1 MKSFIPVALAPV
13 VLTGCA
19 LNTHTPPAVPAQHFV
34 TTLIQEQLPLIQ
46 LAQAEL
52 AKASRIQLSTKP
64 VSSTSPPAKNAT
76 GTPALAGQAVPA
88 LHAIRYL
95 GERIGTPALAGQA
108 VPALHAI
115 RYLGER
121 IGTPALAG
129 VGKSQTLRQA
139 LRQIVPA
146 GWHITFSQE
155 LNPDTRESLQWAGN
169 DQWPFVLDDVLQR
182 NSKVALLDWQTKRVS
197 VAAKSAAFTPGTAVA
212 LPQIKTP
219 GSASTTPVIADKKNG
234 VAPGRN
240 PFAGKLPTP
249 PSIAVVKTTAVVS
262 LPKTVVK
269 PKAWRIEAGS
279 TLKDTLFNWAASETC
294 ATPGVA
300 NWTVAWLT
308 QANYRIDAPLQ
319 FEGSFRDALNGLFTL
334 YGTAKV
340 PLYAGIRNEQC
351 VISVDD
357 KEIH

>member
-76 GTPALAGQAVPA
+76 GTPALAGA
-88 LHAIRYL
+88 
-95 GERIGTPALAGQA
+95 
-108 VPALHAI
+108 
-115 RYLGER
+115 
-121 IGTPALAG
+121 
-129 VGKSQTLRQA
+129 GKSQTLRQA

>member
-95 GERIGTPALAGQA
+95 GERIGTPALAGA
-108 VPALHAI
+108 
-115 RYLGER
+115 
-121 IGTPALAG
+121 
-129 VGKSQTLRQA
+129 GKSQTLRQA

-219 GSASTTPVIADKKNG
+219 GSASTTPVIADKQNR

-357 KEIH
+357 KEVH

>member
-64 VSSTSPPAKNAT
+64 VSSTSSPAKNAT

-95 GERIGTPALAGQA
+95 GERIGTPALAGA
-108 VPALHAI
+108 
-115 RYLGER
+115 
-121 IGTPALAG
+121 
-129 VGKSQTLRQA
+129 GKSQTLRQA

-219 GSASTTPVIADKKNG
+219 GSASTTPVIADKQNV

-240 PFAGKLPTP
+240 PFGGKLPTP

-262 LPKTVVK
+262 LPKTVVM
-269 PKAWRIEAGS
+269 PKVWRIEAGS

-294 ATPGVA
+294 STPGVA

-319 FEGSFRDALNGLFTL
+319 FEGNFRDALNGLFTL

>member
-19 LNTHTPPAVPAQHFV
+19 INTHTPPALPAQHFV

-46 LAQAEL
+46 QAQAEL
-52 AKASRIQLSTKP
+52 VKASRVEISTKP
-64 VSSTSPPAKNAT
+64 ALSKSSPARNET
-76 GTPALAGQAVPA
+76 ETPALAGA
-88 LHAIRYL
+88 
-95 GERIGTPALAGQA
+95 
-108 VPALHAI
+108 
-115 RYLGER
+115 
-121 IGTPALAG
+121 
-129 VGKSQTLRQA
+129 GKSQTLHQA
-139 LRQIVPA
+139 LRQITPT
-146 GWHITFSQE
+146 GWQVTYSQE
-155 LNPDTRESLQWAGN
+155 LNPDARESLQWAGN
-169 DQWPFVLDDVLQR
+169 DQWPFVLDEVLQR
-182 NSKVALLDWQTKRVS
+182 QNKVALLDWQAKRVS
-197 VAAKSAAFTPGTAVA
+197 VAAKSSAFTPGAIAV

-219 GSASTTPVIADKKNG
+219 GATSTTPAIINKQNG
-234 VAPGRN
+234 VVPGRN
-240 PFAGKLPTP
+240 PFSRKIPTP
-249 PSIAVVKTTAVVS
+249 SPSAVVKTTAFVS

>member
-34 TTLIQEQLPLIQ
+34 TTRIQEQLPLIQ
-46 LAQAEL
+46 QAQAEL
-52 AKASRIQLSTKP
+52 AKASRVQLSTRTPLPIPSKTLP
-64 VSSTSPPAKNAT
+64 TKNASV
-76 GTPALAGQAVPA
+76 TPALAGA
-88 LHAIRYL
+88 
-95 GERIGTPALAGQA
+95 
-108 VPALHAI
+108 
-115 RYLGER
+115 
-121 IGTPALAG
+121 
-129 VGKSQTLRQA
+129 GKSQTLRQA

-146 GWHITFSQE
+146 GWQVTFSQE
-155 LNPDTRESLQWAGN
+155 LKPDTRETLQWAGN

-182 NSKVALLDWQTKRVS
+182 NGKVALLDWQTQRVS

-219 GSASTTPVIADKKNG
+219 GSASTTPVITDKQNV

-240 PFAGKLPTP
+240 PFGGKLPASP
-249 PSIAVVKTTAVVS
+249 PVAAIKTTAFVT

-269 PKAWRIEAGS
+269 PKVWRIEAGS

-294 ATPGVA
+294 STPGVA

-319 FEGSFRDALNGLFTL
+319 FEGNFRDALNGLFTL

>member
-1 MKSFIPVALAPV
+1 MKSFLPVALAPV

-19 LNTHTPPAVPAQHFV
+19 LNTHTPPTVPAQQFV
-34 TTLIQEQLPLIQ
+34 TTLIQEQIPLIQ
-46 LAQAEL
+46 QAQAEL
-52 AKASRIQLSTKP
+52 AKASRVHLSPGTP
-64 VSSTSPPAKNAT
+64 LPLPASSKALLARHAT
-76 GTPALAGQAVPA
+76 ETPALAGQAFPT

-95 GERIGTPALAGQA
+95 GERVGTPALAGA
-108 VPALHAI
+108 
-115 RYLGER
+115 
-121 IGTPALAG
+121 
-129 VGKSQTLRQA
+129 GKSQTLRQA

-146 GWHITFSQE
+146 GWQVTFSQE
-155 LNPDTRESLQWAGN
+155 LKPDTRETLQWAGN

-182 NSKVALLDWQTKRVS
+182 NGKVALLDWQTQRVS
-197 VAAKSAAFTPGTAVA
+197 VAAKSAAFTAGTAVA

-219 GSASTTPVIADKKNG
+219 GSASTTPAITDKQNV

-240 PFAGKLPTP
+240 PFGGKLPASP
-249 PSIAVVKTTAVVS
+249 PVAAIKTTAFVT

-269 PKAWRIEAGS
+269 PKIWRIEAGS

-294 ATPGVA
+294 STPGVA

-319 FEGSFRDALNGLFTL
+319 FEGNFRDALNGLFTL

>member
-1 MKSFIPVALAPV
+1 MKSFLPVALAPV

-19 LNTHTPPAVPAQHFV
+19 LNTHTPPTVPAQQFV
-34 TTLIQEQLPLIQ
+34 TTLIQEQLPLIHQ
-46 LAQAEL
+46 AQAEL
-52 AKASRIQLSTKP
+52 AKASRVHLSPGTP
-64 VSSTSPPAKNAT
+64 LPLPASSKVLPARNAT
-76 GTPALAGQAVPA
+76 ETPALAGQAVPT

-95 GERIGTPALAGQA
+95 GERVGTPALAGA
-108 VPALHAI
+108 
-115 RYLGER
+115 
-121 IGTPALAG
+121 
-129 VGKSQTLRQA
+129 GKSQTLRQA
-139 LRQIVPA
+139 LRQIAPT
-146 GWHITFSQE
+146 GWQVTYSQE
-155 LNPDTRESLQWAGN
+155 LNPDARESLQWAGN
-169 DQWPFVLDDVLQR
+169 DQWPFVLDEVLQR
-182 NSKVALLDWQTKRVS
+182 QNKVALLDWQAKRVS
-197 VAAKSAAFTPGTAVA
+197 VAAKSAAFTPGAIAV

-219 GSASTTPVIADKKNG
+219 GATSTAPAIINKQNG
-234 VAPGRN
+234 VVPGQN
-240 PFAGKLPTP
+240 PFSKKIPTP
-249 PSIAVVKTTAVVS
+249 SPSAVVKTTAFVT
-262 LPKTVVK
+262 LPKTVIK
-269 PKAWRIEAGS
+269 PKVWRIEAGS

>member
-76 GTPALAGQAVPA
+76 
-88 LHAIRYL
+88 
-95 GERIGTPALAGQA
+95 GTPALAGQA

>member
-95 GERIGTPALAGQA
+95 GERIGTPALAGA
-108 VPALHAI
+108 
-115 RYLGER
+115 
-121 IGTPALAG
+121 
-129 VGKSQTLRQA
+129 GKSQTLRQA

-219 GSASTTPVIADKKNG
+219 GSASTTPVIADKQNR

>member
-19 LNTHTPPAVPAQHFV
+19 LNTHTPPTVPAQHFV

-52 AKASRIQLSTKP
+52 AKTSRIQLSTKP

-76 GTPALAGQAVPA
+76 GTPALAGA
-88 LHAIRYL
+88 
-95 GERIGTPALAGQA
+95 
-108 VPALHAI
+108 
-115 RYLGER
+115 
-121 IGTPALAG
+121 
-129 VGKSQTLRQA
+129 GKSQTLRQA

-294 ATPGVA
+294 STPGVA

>member
-19 LNTHTPPAVPAQHFV
+19 LNTHTPPTVPAQHFV

-52 AKASRIQLSTKP
+52 AKTSRIQLSTKP

-95 GERIGTPALAGQA
+95 GERIGTPALAGA
-108 VPALHAI
+108 
-115 RYLGER
+115 
-121 IGTPALAG
+121 
-129 VGKSQTLRQA
+129 GKSQTLRQA

-294 ATPGVA
+294 STPGVA

>member
-19 LNTHTPPAVPAQHFV
+19 LNTHTPPTVPAQHFV

-46 LAQAEL
+46 LAQAEF

-64 VSSTSPPAKNAT
+64 VSSTSSPAKNAT
-76 GTPALAGQAVPA
+76 GTPALAGA
-88 LHAIRYL
+88 
-95 GERIGTPALAGQA
+95 
-108 VPALHAI
+108 
-115 RYLGER
+115 
-121 IGTPALAG
+121 
-129 VGKSQTLRQA
+129 GKSQTLRQA

-197 VAAKSAAFTPGTAVA
+197 VAAKSAAFTPGTGVA

-219 GSASTTPVIADKKNG
+219 GSASTTPVIADKQNV

-240 PFAGKLPTP
+240 PFGGKLPTP

-262 LPKTVVK
+262 LPKTVVM
-269 PKAWRIEAGS
+269 PKVWRIEAGS

-294 ATPGVA
+294 STPGVA

-319 FEGSFRDALNGLFTL
+319 FEGNFRDALNGLFTL

>member
-1 MKSFIPVALAPV
+1 MKSFLPVALAPV

-19 LNTHTPPAVPAQHFV
+19 LNTHTPPTVPAQQFV

-46 LAQAEL
+46 QAQAEL
-52 AKASRIQLSTKP
+52 AKASRVHLSP
-64 VSSTSPPAKNAT
+64 VTSLPLPASSKVLPAINAT
-76 GTPALAGQAVPA
+76 ETPALAGRAVPT

-95 GERIGTPALAGQA
+95 GERVGTPALAGA
-108 VPALHAI
+108 
-115 RYLGER
+115 
-121 IGTPALAG
+121 
-129 VGKSQTLRQA
+129 GKSQTLRQA

-146 GWHITFSQE
+146 GWQVAFSQE
-155 LNPDTRESLQWAGN
+155 LKPDTRETLQWAGN
-169 DQWPFVLDDVLQR
+169 DQWPYVLDDVLQR
-182 NSKVALLDWQTKRVS
+182 QNKVALLDWQAQRVS
-197 VAAKSAAFTPGTAVA
+197 VASKSAAFTPGTAVTP
-212 LPQIKTP
+212 PQIKTSVP
-219 GSASTTPVIADKKNG
+219 TPTAPTSTSKQGAVAS
-234 VAPGRN
+234 GRN
-240 PFAGKLPTP
+240 PFGGKLPVP
-249 PSIAVVKTTAVVS
+249 RPAAAVKTTAFVT
-262 LPKTVVK
+262 LPKTVIK
-269 PKAWRIEAGS
+269 PKVWRIEAGS

-294 ATPGVA
+294 STPGVA

-340 PLYAGIRNEQC
+340 PLYAGVRIEQC

>member
-95 GERIGTPALAGQA
+95 GERIGTPALAGA
-108 VPALHAI
+108 
-115 RYLGER
+115 
-121 IGTPALAG
+121 
-129 VGKSQTLRQA
+129 GKSQTLRQA